1 MHPASKHQPHHLDY
15 FRFIGRVLGKAV
27 FDGFLV
33 ESHLASTIYKYLLG
47 LEIAPCDM
55 ASVDPVYFKTHPA
68 PPDAPPP
75 AARGAGRGWRGPPL
89 RGAAGPPLVID

>member
-1 MHPASKHQPHHLDY
+1 MAGAPAPRAPRERGAWPGGQVHPASKHQPHHLDY

-55 ASVDPVYFKTHPA
+55 ASVDPVYFKNLQA

-75 AARGAGRGWRGPPL
+75 PRRR
-89 RGAAGPPLVID
+89 

>member
-1 MHPASKHQPHHLDY
+1 MGFVGRGGEPQVHPASKHQPHHLDY

-47 LEIAPCDM
+47 LEIARCDM
-55 ASVDPVYFKTHPA
+55 ATVDAVYFKNLQVGGDRA
-68 PPDAPPP
+68 
-75 AARGAGRGWRGPPL
+75 
-89 RGAAGPPLVID
+89 IK